1 MAFPRLADIQC
12 RKLRFQAGDKLLVRT
27 THRLEPYEEKRLR
40 QSIQR
45 WAGVEVCIFVY
56 SIADMNITVESLS

>member
-45 WAGVEVCIFVY
+45 WAGVEVAVIIYCVK
-56 SIADMNITVESLS
+56 DMQIDVEQR

>member
-12 RKLRFQAGDKLLVRT
+12 KKLRFQAGDRLLVRT

-40 QSIQR
+40 QSIQK
-45 WAGVEVCIFVY
+45 WAGVELEVMIYCMKDVQI
-56 SIADMNITVESLS
+56 DVEQR